1 MTYRRPYITCMRSR
15 TWLSLNRERSA
26 CYARDAGKLI
36 RERYRTSGREKCA
49 KRSCVDRIML
59 ALGLLAW
66 GVTQHTHVV
75 AGYALSGMGTL
86 TLSGCYRRAMPSEKW
101 AWSQGSVEH
110 SAPGAMACMAEM
122 ANVASEVIGALSRVG
137 GWSVRPVGGHLD
149 HHNTITP
156 SHHVPILFSHLTSI
170 AWVGGQYDQW
180 VVT

>member
-26 CYARDAGKLI
+26 CYARDAGKPI

-66 GVTQHTHVV
+66 GVTQHTHMV

-86 TLSGCYRRAMPSEKW
+86 TLSGCYRRAMPTSYVGTLR
-101 AWSQGSVEH
+101 GSG
-110 SAPGAMACMAEM
+110 APVCPHAA
-122 ANVASEVIGALSRVG
+122 R
-137 GWSVRPVGGHLD
+137 RPWGLGD
-149 HHNTITP
+149 
-156 SHHVPILFSHLTSI
+156 
-170 AWVGGQYDQW
+170 
-180 VVT
+180 